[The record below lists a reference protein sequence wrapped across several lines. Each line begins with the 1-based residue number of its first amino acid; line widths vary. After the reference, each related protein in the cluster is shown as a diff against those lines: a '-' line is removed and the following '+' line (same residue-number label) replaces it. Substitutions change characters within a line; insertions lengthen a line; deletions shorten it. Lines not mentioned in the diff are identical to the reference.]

1 MTKTTTSDIATNRQ
15 ARRDFHIGDTWE
27 AGVALRGTEVKS
39 IRAGKVNL
47 RDAFARIEKGEVW
60 LYNCDIQPWESASH
74 EQHEAKRPRKLLLHR
89 KEISRIRDL
98 SEIKGSSLP
107 ALRLYWKD
115 GRVKVEIGAGK
126 GKNFVDQREDLKKRV
141 QQREVDR
148 EISRFNRR

>member
-1 MTKTTTSDIATNRQ
+1 MTDIATNRQ
-15 ARRDFHIGDTWE
+15 ARRDYHIGETWE
-27 AGVALRGTEVKS
+27 AGLALRGTEVKS

-47 RDAFARIEKGEVW
+47 RDAFARVENGEVW
-60 LYNCDIQPWESASH
+60 LYQCDIQPWESASH
-74 EQHEAKRPRKLLLHR
+74 EQHEPRRPRKLLLHR
-89 KEISRIRDL
+89 KEIAKIRNA

-107 ALRLYWKD
+107 ALRLYWKN

-141 QQREVDR
+141 QQRETER

>member
-1 MTKTTTSDIATNRQ
+1 MSQDIATNRQ

-47 RDAFARIEKGEVW
+47 RDAFARVENGEVW

-74 EQHEAKRPRKLLLHR
+74 EQHEARRPRKLLLHR
-89 KEISRIRDL
+89 REIAKIRTAN
-98 SEIKGSSLP
+98 EIKGSSLP
-107 ALRLYWKD
+107 ALRLYWKN

-141 QQREVDR
+141 QQRETDR